1 MRNYKILIAHNHSS
15 IEVMHSLVPFYLL
28 SKEDSKFNL
37 KFIDYR
43 FLDYRRHKADI
54 LILTRKYHQFDHNQI
69 KDRNF
74 IISDIKKYRKRFNKL
89 IYFDDSAAVSHI
101 LNFIIPYVDSYWV
114 RGLLVDKNKYEKPFY
129 GGRTFSDYY
138 FLKYGVEDEKKTFSP
153 DFKFIHNKKIKIAWN
168 IGIGCFPVP
177 KNIFL
182 NRFYVFTKKCCCILA
197 FFSLNIILKK
207 IIFIYILQMK
217 NFLKEELN
225 LKNKLNL
232 INARFSFEGYSNSV
246 GYNRKLIFC
255 KIIENKNFIK
265 GRISSWK
272 YTKELSKTIAM
283 LSPFGWGEI
292 CYRDFESILN
302 RNLLVKPDMEHLE
315 TWPNIYKDDHYFKLD
330 WDSENLFEIENYI
343 IKNKIDIYSKIQ
355 KSISVYLNA
364 LEDCSKRAES
374 LLDEVLIEK

>member
-1 MRNYKILIAHNHSS
+1 
-15 IEVMHSLVPFYLL
+15 MHSLVPFYLL

-43 FLDYRRHKADI
+43 FLDYKRHKADI

-138 FLKYGVEDEKKTFSP
+138 FLKYGVEDDKKIFSP
-153 DFKFIHNKKIKIAWN
+153 DFKFINNKKIKIAWN

-182 NRFYVFTKKCCCILA
+182 NRFYVFTKKCL
-197 FFSLNIILKK
+197 
-207 IIFIYILQMK
+207 
-217 NFLKEELN
+217 
-225 LKNKLNL
+225 
-232 INARFSFEGYSNSV
+232 
-246 GYNRKLIFC
+246 
-255 KIIENKNFIK
+255 
-265 GRISSWK
+265 
-272 YTKELSKTIAM
+272 
-283 LSPFGWGEI
+283 
-292 CYRDFESILN
+292 
-302 RNLLVKPDMEHLE
+302 
-315 TWPNIYKDDHYFKLD
+315 
-330 WDSENLFEIENYI
+330 
-343 IKNKIDIYSKIQ
+343 
-355 KSISVYLNA
+355 
-364 LEDCSKRAES
+364 
-374 LLDEVLIEK
+374 